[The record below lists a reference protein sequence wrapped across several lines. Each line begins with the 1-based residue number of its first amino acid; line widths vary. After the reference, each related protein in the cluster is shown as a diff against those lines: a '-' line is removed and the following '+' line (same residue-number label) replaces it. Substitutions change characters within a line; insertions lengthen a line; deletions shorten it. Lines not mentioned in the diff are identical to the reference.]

1 MPVKYKRD
9 IQNLACVLTMLKNSE
24 INGTEEI
31 PLVTLRQLSRDGGGA
46 SQYNDAILLC
56 LLL

>member
-1 MPVKYKRD
+1 
-9 IQNLACVLTMLKNSE
+9 MLNNSE

-31 PLVTLRQLSRDGGGA
+31 PLVIPRQLSRDGGGA